1 MIDGEEDISPDEIKE
16 EVLHYSYIRSEEK
29 TTHIS
34 SPSAQ
39 WQNTSNRKENYFKNV
54 ISGREAFKKNN
65 DETYGKFHILG
76 GGGVSMGSFS
86 ICYHE
91 RF

>member
-1 MIDGEEDISPDEIKE
+1 MTESK
-16 EVLHYSYIRSEEK
+16 IRE
-29 TTHIS
+29 H
-34 SPSAQ
+34 
-39 WQNTSNRKENYFKNV
+39 FKRCNLSHFV
-54 ISGREAFKKNN
+54 REAFKKNN

-76 GGGVSMGSFS
+76 GGISRGSFS